1 MERQAIE
8 RLAMDHA
15 LGELNED
22 TERLF
27 ETYLAEHPQH
37 RPWAEQVAQTC
48 RHLKSAV
55 EAEVGA
61 MDEAAP
67 RAMSASRHMSLLWGL
82 RARWAAVIALSVAI
96 GCIAG
101 RWTSPQTEQPPGV
114 IVRAESP
121 EPMPNWQQR
130 LAGSEPGFWQTKALA
145 ILEPRSTRV
154 STPAGNRDGLWDRY
168 RQFKQ
173 GAEL

>member
-37 RPWAEQVAQTC
+37 RPWAEQIEQTC
-48 RHLKSAV
+48 RQLKSAV
-55 EAEVGA
+55 DARVSVADGA
-61 MDEAAP
+61 TP
-67 RAMSASRHMSLLWGL
+67 LAMSTSRHMSLLWEL
-82 RARWAAVIALSVAI
+82 RARWAAVILLSAVI
-96 GCIAG
+96 GCTAG
-101 RWTSPQTEQPPGV
+101 RWMSPRTTEPPMV
-114 IVRAESP
+114 VVRAELP
-121 EPMPNWQQR
+121 EPTPSWQQR
-130 LAGSEPGFWQTKALA
+130 LSESESGFWQTKALA
-145 ILEPRSTRV
+145 ILEPGSTNIPV
-154 STPAGNRDGLWDRY
+154 PAANRGDLWDRY
-168 RQFKQ
+168 RKFKQ